1 MKEKISL
8 AQQADRYTSGRAK
21 ICSSS
26 SWVRLLEL

>member
-26 SWVRLLEL
+26 WVRLLEL